1 MYLILAEF
9 VEKLFG
15 ACIYGYTSTWLF
27 DLIGVMYRESIVIVK
42 KVIRNTLRC
51 VCAVE
56 SMAGLSS

>member
-1 MYLILAEF
+1 MYIWLY
-9 VEKLFG
+9 
-15 ACIYGYTSTWLF
+15 IYMVIRSNR
-27 DLIGVMYRESIVIVK
+27 VMYRESIVIVK